1 MTVLETTPIPVGRRI
16 DQTAPTG
23 RGGRRQ
29 RLNAPPR
36 PRLLTSDVL
45 VVIFAVVAITTA
57 LWWRNGGLDTAFDS
71 LSDLLSSIGRLTGLY
86 AALAALAGLI
96 LAARPRG
103 LERRFGLD
111 RMLVWHRIVGITTV
125 ALVTVHAVVDTIAWG
140 MPTGENP
147 IAALIDLVANQ
158 PWMLAALMGTLL
170 FLAVGLTSWR
180 RIKQRIAYE
189 TWYYIHLT
197 GYLAVLLAFGHQITL
212 GTDLVGG
219 GAGLAWWLFISIG
232 AFAWVLWART
242 GDFVR
247 SLTRG
252 PLTVAKVTRE
262 SPEMGALH
270 ITGPGM
276 RGMRAE
282 AGQFFHL
289 RILTKG
295 LWWQTHPFSLSA
307 APTTDGLRFTV
318 KDLGDGSHDILS
330 LRPRTPVLL
339 EGPYGSFTARESGGR
354 RVVLFG
360 AGAGIGPIRSVL
372 EDLTPDQEPVVILR
386 GRREEDLV
394 HREEIEALVAAR
406 NGRVHLLVGPRVL
419 FGDGDPFHPRLLRK
433 AVPDIATRDA
443 YLCGPESFE
452 YAVEKS
458 LRAIRVPGS
467 RIHRER
473 FGV

>member
-1 MTVLETTPIPVGRRI
+1 MTVLETAPATRSRSRR
-16 DQTAPTG
+16 
-23 RGGRRQ
+23 RE
-29 RLNAPPR
+29 RLQAPPR
-36 PRLLTSDVL
+36 PRLLTSDV
-45 VVIFAVVAITTA
+45 VTVIIAVVGVTTA
-57 LWWRNGGLDTAFDS
+57 LWLRNGGMDNAFDS
-71 LSDLLSSIGRLTGLY
+71 VSTLLSTIGRLTGLY
-86 AALAALAGLI
+86 AALAALAGLV
-96 LAARPRG
+96 LAARPRS

-111 RMLVWHRIVGITTV
+111 RMLVWHRLVGITTV
-125 ALVTVHAVVDTIAWG
+125 LLITVHAVVDIVAWG
-140 MPTGENP
+140 LPTGQNP
-147 IAALIDLVANQ
+147 ISALVELVTTQ

-180 RIKQRIAYE
+180 RLKQRIAYE

-197 GYLAVLLAFGHQITL
+197 GYLAVILAFGHQITM
-212 GTDLVGG
+212 GTDLIGG
-219 GAGLAWWLFISIG
+219 GVGLAWWLAISIG

-252 PLTVAKVTRE
+252 PLTVARVTRE
-262 SPEMGALH
+262 TPDMGSVH
-270 ITGPGM
+270 ITGPGL

-289 RILTKG
+289 RVLAPG

-318 KDLGDGSHDILS
+318 KDLGDGSHGILG
-330 LRPRTPVLL
+330 LKPRTSVLL
-339 EGPYGSFTARESGGR
+339 EGPYGSFTARESEGR
-354 RVVLFG
+354 KVVLFA

-372 EDLTPDQEPVVILR
+372 EDLTPEQEPVVILR
-386 GRREEDLV
+386 ARRDEDLA
-394 HREEIEALVAAR
+394 HRAEIERLVADR
-406 NGRVHLLVGPRVL
+406 NGRIHLLVGPRVL
-419 FGDGDPFHPRLLRK
+419 FGDGDPFHPRLLK
-433 AVPDIATRDA
+433 QAVPDIAQRDS

-458 LRAIRVPGS
+458 LRSMRVPGS

-473 FGV
+473 FGI